1 MDRSIWGILG
11 IIVLG
16 CGLYGLR
23 GFGEI
28 KKGGQPNLSMLIGQE
43 YETAKP
49 EVREEFLRKTAPVL
63 LIFSLASTVYGVIDF
78 VHCFVRSMPIADTAA
93 CIVFFIALIVF
104 VVFTS
109 KLRRSYFGKG

>member
-1 MDRSIWGILG
+1 MDGSIWGILG

-23 GFGEI
+23 GFSEI
-28 KKGGQPNLSMLIGQE
+28 KRGGQPKLSMLIGQE

-49 EVREEFLRKTAPVL
+49 EVREEFLQKIAPVL
-63 LIFSLASTVYGVIDF
+63 LAFSLGSTVYGVVDF
-78 VHCFVRSMPIADTAA
+78 IHCYVYSMLIADTAA
-93 CIVFFIALIVF
+93 CILFFVVLIVF
-104 VVFTS
+104 VLFTS

>member
-1 MDRSIWGILG
+1 MDSSIWGILG

-49 EVREEFLRKTAPVL
+49 EVR
-63 LIFSLASTVYGVIDF
+63 
-78 VHCFVRSMPIADTAA
+78 
-93 CIVFFIALIVF
+93 
-104 VVFTS
+104 
-109 KLRRSYFGKG
+109 